1 MVEKL
6 KGLTTPAVFYQEV
19 QEMRERKREKERTRR
34 AEFQQMAITEPER
47 YNREKV
53 RNNRKKVKKS

>member
-1 MVEKL
+1 
-6 KGLTTPAVFYQEV
+6 
-19 QEMRERKREKERTRR
+19 MRERKREKERTRR